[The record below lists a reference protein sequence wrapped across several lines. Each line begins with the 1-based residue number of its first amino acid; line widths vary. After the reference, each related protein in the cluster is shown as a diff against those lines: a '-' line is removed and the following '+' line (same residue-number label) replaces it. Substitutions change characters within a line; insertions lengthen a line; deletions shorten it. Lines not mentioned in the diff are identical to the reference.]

1 MREAALKYL
10 DQLPRF
16 SPIPGVER
24 EQALL
29 EFLDHPEKKIPMI
42 HVTGTNGKGSVSSMF
57 AEVFRCYG
65 LKVGFFSSPHLK
77 DYPERINIQGNP
89 VSWQL
94 LSEGILAVAGA
105 ADKWK
110 SSGGG
115 EPTEFD
121 VLTASAFWIFAKEEV
136 DIAIIEV
143 GIGGTYDSTNVIQP
157 ILTVITNIA
166 EDHLDK
172 CGPELADLA
181 AHKAGILKPGVPMV
195 STVLPGPYREII
207 RNQAKEVGCPAHFSG
222 EDWQVEGQPNFAF
235 KRERLIFKPLP
246 SLNQDDLAG
255 EYSLSLLGPHQYSNA
270 GVVLAGL
277 SVLQERYPFLKKT
290 AEIGLNQTVWPGRF
304 EIIEKNG
311 QIFVVDGAHNP
322 LGAEALRTGLDEW
335 FADQALTFVVGF
347 LDDKEPEAFLEKLH
361 RGNDQWIGIQ
371 PDSDRTM
378 TQERIMSYLAP
389 CQGSWGGSLAKA
401 LSQIQT
407 RDSREVIVIT
417 GSLYLVGPARQ
428 LLLDER

>member
-172 CGPELADLA
+172 CGPELAD
-181 AHKAGILKPGVPMV
+181 AGRAVMEQTPTKPC
-195 STVLPGPYREII
+195 STT
-207 RNQAKEVGCPAHFSG
+207 QSPA
-222 EDWQVEGQPNFAF
+222 EGA
-235 KRERLIFKPLP
+235 R
-246 SLNQDDLAG
+246 
-255 EYSLSLLGPHQYSNA
+255 
-270 GVVLAGL
+270 
-277 SVLQERYPFLKKT
+277 
-290 AEIGLNQTVWPGRF
+290 GRT
-304 EIIEKNG
+304 
-311 QIFVVDGAHNP
+311 H
-322 LGAEALRTGLDEW
+322 
-335 FADQALTFVVGF
+335 
-347 LDDKEPEAFLEKLH
+347 
-361 RGNDQWIGIQ
+361 
-371 PDSDRTM
+371 
-378 TQERIMSYLAP
+378 
-389 CQGSWGGSLAKA
+389 
-401 LSQIQT
+401 
-407 RDSREVIVIT
+407 
-417 GSLYLVGPARQ
+417 
-428 LLLDER
+428 